1 MTQETYLFAQDT
13 MTHPQM
19 LKTLKRLKRHS
30 KLGFFVDAE
39 QVGNGAMWHVKLFG
53 PKIYWKRKITWEAHN
68 AK

>member
-1 MTQETYLFAQDT
+1 

-39 QVGNGAMWHVKLFG
+39 QVGNGVMWHVKLFG